1 MIVLRRYRRVPT
13 EELGQDVVYFVLAH
27 AIFDRQ
33 TAVIGAT
40 DEVRP
45 ALDGAENFVVDINQA
60 PYEHHI
66 GVQPRA
72 DRVQNFTVNLGFA
85 GPLPEGFGGE
95 VRGFLCD

>member
-1 MIVLRRYRRVPT
+1 MPT
-13 EELGQDVVYFVLAH
+13 EELGQDAVYFVLAH

-45 ALDGAENFVVDINQA
+45 ALDGAENFVVDIIQA
-60 PYEHHI
+60 QE
-66 GVQPRA
+66 
-72 DRVQNFTVNLGFA
+72 FTVNLGFA